1 MGNIGDLRAEALNEA
16 RLADARLADNE
27 GHLTGT
33 GAYAIPAI
41 VEQTQFVLASD
52 KGSETGG
59 SGCSKPTAYATPLDN
74 AIELDGAFEIFELPR
89 AQILNHEHSG
99 NQVMN
104 RGGDQD
110 GIGSGCA
117 LDVRSDVGYGAEN
130 IRFAI
135 RAVAD

>member
-1 MGNIGDLRAEALNEA
+1 MPISCGTVCARAAS
-16 RLADARLADNE
+16 
-27 GHLTGT
+27 
-33 GAYAIPAI
+33 PA
-41 VEQTQFVLASD
+41 
-52 KGSETGG
+52 
-59 SGCSKPTAYATPLDN
+59 PAYATPLDN
-74 AIELDGAFEIFELPR
+74 AIELDGAFEIFEWPR

-135 RAVAD
+135 RAVADDDRAAMDTDAYGELPIVRPKELGVQCCNRFN